1 MRALPRDNNTD
12 HVTGGGVDRLSSLC
26 MADAQEGDQDQDGE
40 GPQHPGDAGG
50 LRSSLC
56 CLLEVKLFCTL
67 CAFSCVGVHYTG
79 GYYYIN
85 MFMTGPSSWRTK
97 RRSKIN
103 MWNRG

>member
-26 MADAQEGDQDQDGE
+26 IADAQEGDQDGE
-40 GPQHPGDAGG
+40 GPQHPGDASG

-56 CLLEVKLFCTL
+56 CLLEVKLFCTQ

-79 GYYYIN
+79 GY
-85 MFMTGPSSWRTK
+85 
-97 RRSKIN
+97 
-103 MWNRG
+103 

>member
-1 MRALPRDNNTD
+1 MAATAMRALPRDNNTD

-79 GYYYIN
+79 G
-85 MFMTGPSSWRTK
+85 
-97 RRSKIN
+97 
-103 MWNRG
+103 

>member
-1 MRALPRDNNTD
+1 MAAAAMCALPRDNNTD

-56 CLLEVKLFCTL
+56 CLLEVKLFCTQ

-79 GYYYIN
+79 GY
-85 MFMTGPSSWRTK
+85 
-97 RRSKIN
+97 
-103 MWNRG
+103 